1 MAMAE
6 RNLSMLFDFYE
17 ITMSNGYFR
26 NGFYKKN
33 VVFDVFYRTVPDGG
47 GFAIAAGLEQIVE
60 YIQQLHFTEQDIA
73 YLRTKGNFDE
83 GFLDYLRNFKFTG
96 DIYAVPEGTPV
107 FPNEPILTVKA
118 PAIEA
123 QLIETYLRNHEDW

>member
-47 GFAIAAGLEQIVE
+47 GGIPQ
-60 YIQQLHFTEQDIA
+60 
-73 YLRTKGNFDE
+73 TKMQE
-83 GFLDYLRNFKFTG
+83 
-96 DIYAVPEGTPV
+96 VV
-107 FPNEPILTVKA
+107 
-118 PAIEA
+118 
-123 QLIETYLRNHEDW
+123 